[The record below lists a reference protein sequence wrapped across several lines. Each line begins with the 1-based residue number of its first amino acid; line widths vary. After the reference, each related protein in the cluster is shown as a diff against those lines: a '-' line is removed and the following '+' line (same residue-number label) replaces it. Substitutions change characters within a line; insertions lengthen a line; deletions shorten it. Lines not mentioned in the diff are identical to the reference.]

1 MVFFIYVSFTEIILT
16 GQALAANS
24 QLSTMV
30 WSWDFKVKKPL
41 AFWEWIKTDFP
52 SFFDIW
58 N

>member
-1 MVFFIYVSFTEIILT
+1 MVFFYVSFTEIILT

-41 AFWEWIKTDFP
+41 AFWE
-52 SFFDIW
+52 
-58 N
+58 